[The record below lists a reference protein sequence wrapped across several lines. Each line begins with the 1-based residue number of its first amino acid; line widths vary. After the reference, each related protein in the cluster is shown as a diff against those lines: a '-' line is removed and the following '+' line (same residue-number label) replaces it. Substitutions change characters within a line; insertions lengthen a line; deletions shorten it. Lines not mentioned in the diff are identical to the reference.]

1 MSRFGVVACALI
13 PLGVLLFGVGLAGA
27 AGSSKVVRVSGCA
40 GANAEVEQA
49 VDGRFVY
56 EVWIGCSHRI
66 GFGRSVN
73 GGRTF
78 GRSQPVAGTGNG
90 AHVWDPA
97 LAVASDGTVYVS
109 YMIASVVSTPG
120 GGSVHEMT
128 PAVAVSANHGRSFG
142 RFARLPVPPP
152 TNSNGNW
159 GDRDFIA
166 VGPDGTVYVTWDYG
180 PRADQVSLDCSKTGS
195 CSFAG
200 GDFNGVIQKSTDGG
214 RTWTMP
220 ASVTPGFP
228 LGGVYSAP
236 IVAEPDGV
244 LDVLYLQHPT
254 DPTTLAVSPGSEY
267 FTRSTDGGTTWSTPV
282 AVDPQAGTINLQ
294 EWWIDGSVDVDRVG
308 NLYAAWDTQRGGR
321 DTAWL
326 AWSTDHGQTWSP
338 PLRVTSGSSEKLA
351 EVAAARPR
359 NVYFA
364 WQTPVRGKG
373 YATFLRRLALGKGW
387 TAPAMRVT
395 RGYGNRS
402 IWPGDTFGL
411 STRSG
416 TAVVSWGSAGEIYS
430 TRATLPAQRR

>member
-1 MSRFGVVACALI
+1 MSRLGVGACAL
-13 PLGVLLFGVGLAGA
+13 LTACSLLFGVGFAGA
-27 AGSSKVVRVSGCA
+27 AGSSKVVRVSRCD

-66 GFGRSVN
+66 GFGRSVD
-73 GGRTF
+73 GGRIF

-97 LAVASDGTVYVS
+97 LAVAPDGTVYVS
-109 YMIASVVSTPG
+109 YMITTTVSIPG
-120 GGSVHEMT
+120 SGSVHEMT
-128 PAVAVSANHGRSFG
+128 PVVAVSLDHGRSFA
-142 RFARLPVPPP
+142 RFSHLPVPPP
-152 TNSNGNW
+152 SDPDGNW

-180 PRADQVSLDCSKTGS
+180 PKVDEVRLNCSKTGS

-200 GDFNGVIQKSTDGG
+200 GDFNGVTQKSTDGG

-220 ASVTPGFP
+220 ASITPGFP
-228 LGGVYSAP
+228 LGGVYCAP
-236 IVAEPDGV
+236 IVTEPGGA

-254 DPTTLAVSPGSEY
+254 DPMTLTVSPGTEY

-282 AVDPQAGTINLQ
+282 AVDPQAGTINLT
-294 EWWIDGSVDVDRVG
+294 EWWIDVSLDVDRAG

-326 AWSTDHGQTWSP
+326 AWSSDHGQTWSP
-338 PLRVTSGSSEKLA
+338 PLRVTSGSTEKLV

-359 NVYFA
+359 SVYVA
-364 WQTPVRGKG
+364 WQTPLRGKG
-373 YATFLRRLALGKGW
+373 YATFLRRLAVGKGW
-387 TAPAMRVT
+387 TAPARRIT
-395 RGYGNRS
+395 RAYGNRL

-416 TAVVSWGSAGEIYS
+416 TAFVSWGSAGEIYAS
-430 TRATLPAQRR
+430 RAILPARSR

>member
-1 MSRFGVVACALI
+1 MSRFACAL
-13 PLGVLLFGVGLAGA
+13 LAGGVLLCGVGSAGA
-27 AGSSKVVRVSGCA
+27 AGSPKVVRVSRCDG
-40 GANAEVEQA
+40 GNAEVEQA

-66 GFGRSVN
+66 GFGRSAN
-73 GGRTF
+73 GGGTF

-97 LAVASDGTVYVS
+97 LAIATDGTLYVS
-109 YMIASVVSTPG
+109 YMIASVASTPD

-128 PAVAVSANHGRSFG
+128 PVVAVSVDHGRSFA
-142 RFARLPVPPP
+142 RYSRLPVPPP
-152 TNSNGNW
+152 TNSDGNW

-180 PRADQVSLDCSKTGS
+180 PRADQVSLHCSKTGS

-220 ASVTPGFP
+220 TSITPGFP
-228 LGGVYSAP
+228 LGGVYCAP
-236 IVAEPDGV
+236 IVTERGGA

-267 FTRSTDGGTTWSTPV
+267 FTRSTDEGTTWSTPV
-282 AVDPQAGTINLQ
+282 AVDEQAGTIDLK
-294 EWWIDGSVDVDRVG
+294 EWWIDGSLDVDRAG
-308 NLYAAWDTQRGGR
+308 NLYAAWDTQAGGR
-321 DTAWL
+321 DAAWL
-326 AWSTDHGQTWSP
+326 ARSSDHGQTWTP
-338 PLRVTSGSSEKLA
+338 PLRVTSGTSEKLV
-351 EVAAARPR
+351 EVAATGRGNAY
-359 NVYFA
+359 VA

-373 YATFLRRLALGKGW
+373 YATFLRRLAAGKGW
-387 TAPAMRVT
+387 TAPASRVT
-395 RGYGNRS
+395 RGYGSRL

-416 TAVVSWGSAGEIYS
+416 TALVSWGSAGEIYA
-430 TRATLPAQRR
+430 TRATLPAHRR